1 MIGDHK
7 QLRPKPYNFQIAHQ
21 YNFDISMFERLI
33 NNNIQYA
40 TLKYQRRMKPIFAE
54 FVRIIYGE
62 TTYRDHQSVYNRPPV
77 QGIEKDMYIITHE
90 NPELENE
97 NLASKSNEYEAK
109 YLIRLCN
116 YLLQQN
122 YKEEQITILTLYVG
136 QVLLLRNE
144 AKKYNINVRISSV
157 DNYQG
162 EECDIILL
170 SLVRSNKKYEIG
182 FLKTFN
188 RVCVAFSRAKIG
200 FYIIG
205 NLDCIIKGEELN
217 LTKKEKKNQPKNI
230 FEIKKEEDRD
240 ENKMER
246 VWKQVKEL
254 AEKII

>member
-1 MIGDHK
+1 MTTTGCAKYSTIIEQNNFEVVIIEEAAEVLESHIVALLTKNTKHLIMIGDHK
-7 QLRPKPYNFQIAHQ
+7 QLRPKPYNYEIEKKYH
-21 YNFDISMFERLI
+21 FDISMFERLI

-90 NPELENE
+90 NLELENE

-136 QVLLLRNE
+136 QVLLLRKE

-157 DNYQG
+157 DNY
-162 EECDIILL
+162 
-170 SLVRSNKKYEIG
+170 
-182 FLKTFN
+182 
-188 RVCVAFSRAKIG
+188 
-200 FYIIG
+200 
-205 NLDCIIKGEELN
+205 
-217 LTKKEKKNQPKNI
+217 
-230 FEIKKEEDRD
+230 
-240 ENKMER
+240 
-246 VWKQVKEL
+246 
-254 AEKII
+254 